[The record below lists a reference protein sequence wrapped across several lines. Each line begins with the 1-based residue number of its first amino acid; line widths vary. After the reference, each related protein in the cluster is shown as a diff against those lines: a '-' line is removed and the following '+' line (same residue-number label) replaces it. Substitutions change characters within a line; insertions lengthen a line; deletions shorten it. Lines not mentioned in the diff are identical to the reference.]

1 MNAPNP
7 AVNILAAYDTEHI
20 IDSLTNRF
28 PSFITK
34 ARENARTARDTYQQA
49 EQIRAIAEAD
59 IMTDI
64 AAETDPATGK
74 LAFTNEKTRAAELL
88 SRKAKDQAYL
98 VAEAEAK
105 KARWAWENEQDELDE
120 LVTKNRNYLAVAGL
134 ISAELGLLASYKGL
148 EASEVFRQAKETEAQ
163 EGREEL
169 Y

>member
-1 MNAPNP
+1 MTDNP
-7 AVNILAAYDTEHI
+7 AAKILAAYNTADI
-20 IDSLTNRF
+20 IQVLTKDVPVELVQVKENV
-28 PSFITK
+28 
-34 ARENARTARDTYQQA
+34 REYRDYYQEA
-49 EQIRAIAEAD
+49 ETLRALAEAD

-74 LAFTNEKTRAAELL
+74 AIYTNEKTRAAELL
-88 SRKAKDQAYL
+88 SRKAKNADYRD
-98 VAEAEAK
+98 AERSARETRRDWEEA
-105 KARWAWENEQDELDE
+105 QDELDA

-134 ISAELGLLASYKGL
+134 ISAELGLLAAYKGL